1 MQMSR
6 TLRNVPFGYPR
17 RSPKTFNE
25 LKQVK
30 VTTAYYD
37 SEYWVSTRKR
47 YIPTSWDD
55 LLASSYKQTDY
66 KPT

>member
-1 MQMSR
+1 MSR
-6 TLRNVPFGYPR
+6 TLRNVPFGYPH

-30 VTTAYYD
+30 VTAAYYD
-37 SEYWVSTRKR
+37 SQYSVSTRKR

-55 LLASSYKQTDY
+55 LLASSHKQTDY